1 MLSGLAYLEKCNI
14 IHTDVKP
21 ENILL
26 KSPLPT
32 PPPPMKTMYDFI
44 QEQINNN
51 PEIIEINKDCENP
64 AISGEEKKRLKAKLK
79 RIRTKIRKSLS
90 TGKIP
95 CLWGFLP
102 FNVMEDEQ
110 LVETVGVDNSQSSV
124 EKVTEPNYP
133 GNQEQFTEQW
143 KICEDC
149 PTCSVP
155 VNELVSSLQP
165 CVWEYPEDCFYMK
178 MFVLCD
184 PKRLEEGLGP
194 YHGYGDHRGR

>member
-1 MLSGLAYLEKCNI
+1 MLSGLAYLEKCDI

-32 PPPPMKTMYDFI
+32 PPPPMKTMYDLI
-44 QEQINNN
+44 QEQTNSN
-51 PEIIEINKDCENP
+51 PEIIEISKECENP
-64 AISGEEKKRLKAKLK
+64 AISSEDKKRLKAKLK

-95 CLWGFLP
+95 SLWGFLP
-102 FNVMEDEQ
+102 FNVMEEEQ
-110 LVETVGVDNSQSSV
+110 SV
-124 EKVTEPNYP
+124 ENEANDSSQASAEKVVEPEQSESR
-133 GNQEQFTEQW
+133 QEEG
-143 KICEDC
+143 
-149 PTCSVP
+149 PTCSIP
-155 VNELVSSLQP
+155 VNELIASLQP
-165 CVWEYPEDCFYMK
+165 CVWEYPDDCFYMK

-194 YHGYGDHRGR
+194 YHGYGDRRGK